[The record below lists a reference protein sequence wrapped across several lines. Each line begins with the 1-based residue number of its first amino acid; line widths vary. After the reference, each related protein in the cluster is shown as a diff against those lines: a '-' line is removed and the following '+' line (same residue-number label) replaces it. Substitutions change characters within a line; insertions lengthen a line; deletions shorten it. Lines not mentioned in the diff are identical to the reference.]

1 MPEVSEPGSITISDD
16 TILKLKVSIIDV
28 REIEGMFSPFGGVF
42 FDVKAVGGVS
52 AYRVPEELKKAVANK
67 PVAPPEP
74 PQDGWEILEIKE
86 HKPAVAEEIVD
97 SSKGKFVVR
106 VVGEAVMVARNMNY
120 KTPHNEPVYWVSWVY
135 KVSWR
140 PIKSEGRRPLHEH
153 EL

>member
-1 MPEVSEPGSITISDD
+1 MPEVSEPGSITVSDG

-28 REIEGMFSPFGGVF
+28 REIEGMFSPFGGVV

-52 AYRVPEELKKAVANK
+52 VYRVPEELKKAVADK
-67 PVAPPEP
+67 RIAPPEP

-86 HKPAVAEEIVD
+86 QKPAVVEEIVD
-97 SSKGKFVVR
+97 SSKGKFLVR

-140 PIKSEGRRPLHEH
+140 PIKGEERGAVA
-153 EL
+153 